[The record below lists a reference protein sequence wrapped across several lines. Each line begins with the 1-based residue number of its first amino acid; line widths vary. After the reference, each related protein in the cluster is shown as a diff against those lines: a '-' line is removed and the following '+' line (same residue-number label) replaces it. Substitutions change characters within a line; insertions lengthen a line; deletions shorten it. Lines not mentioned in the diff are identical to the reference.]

1 MNFVIS
7 LASAKERRLHIVN
20 EFQAQNI
27 EFIFFD
33 AIQPEQISL
42 MEEKYGISL
51 INSGLTAGEKA
62 CFFSHVEIWNIA
74 VSKEMKYIA
83 IFEDDVFL
91 AKKASSF
98 LKNWDWIPPK
108 INIIKLEMFEQ
119 YVLMSMNKI
128 QLKNERFLRK
138 LKEKHLGTAGYIL
151 SFDGAKNYL
160 KYIKDKNIE
169 SPLDRLIF
177 ENYLNDGYEIIY
189 QMVPGLS
196 AQADRIGKSEFESQ
210 LEIDRK
216 KNQLTKDKHKQKLSL
231 VQKLKRE
238 ILRLVYQLRLRFCKI
253 GFY

>member
-33 AIQPEQISL
+33 AIQPEQISS

-128 QLKNERFLRK
+128 QLKNERFLRE

-216 KNQLTKDKHKQKLSL
+216 KIN
-231 VQKLKRE
+231 
-238 ILRLVYQLRLRFCKI
+238 
-253 GFY
+253 